1 MIVYTSRN
9 EALTLADK
17 AMSSGGEGEIHTV
30 LSKPSRFDNVC
41 VKIYYRTKRNVQ
53 LEKKLRYMS
62 ANPPKQISLE
72 GILIAWPQEVVY
84 DQQKNFLGFVMPLA
98 FSNSQKLA
106 VLTSKKLYK
115 NLTPEWAGKFDR
127 QLGGASIAARLRLIC
142 NIAISV
148 HLLHSTGK
156 YVLRDFKPD
165 NVLVTYEG
173 KVALVDMDS
182 LQIAEENNRF
192 LPKMLFPANTGG
204 TPDYMPP
211 EYYNRKVGKN
221 AIIPIAKTWD
231 YFSIAVVFYQILFGL
246 HPYMVT
252 PRVEK
257 DSESNELYP
266 NIAQN
271 LFPFGANAAKISSY
285 PSLHLNFKR
294 IPSKLQDLF
303 VRAFSDDTSIR
314 PTPEEWVK
322 TIKEIIRKAPKV
334 SPNLHS
340 DEAKQMADTLYFEQN
355 QSTKKGLKRYLNRYP
370 EGLHAQDAENL
381 LRLRKWNRNVVFI
394 ILLVCSL
401 LIAIMFYDMI
411 RRGSSQESE
420 SSGYEVPEFG
430 EAVDSAEVDSS
441 LMDSV
446 RTDTIVAP
454 APVEVED
461 SAYTDSISLDYGCEF
476 AGKVEDSNG
485 IPREIYGVLTVCD
498 ISEVSGF
505 YYYKSS
511 AKKVGVE
518 DSKIFFKGRAWAG
531 ADGEGSY
538 EISMSALFRDGTPP
552 EHWEGMLYIGNDESA
567 FNGRIRDHNG
577 VRYTVSFIGDNY
589 Y

>member
-340 DEAKQMADTLYFEQN
+340 DEAKQMADTFFFEQN
-355 QSTKKGLKRYLNRYP
+355 QSTKKGLKRYLNRFP
-370 EGLHAQDAENL
+370 EGLHAQQAKDLLLSRKRDRNL
-381 LRLRKWNRNVVFI
+381 VFI
-394 ILLVCSL
+394 LLFVCSVL
-401 LIAIMFYDMI
+401 MAIIFYDMI
-411 RRGSSQESE
+411 RRGDNHEKDWDPDP
-420 SSGYEVPEFG
+420 VV
-430 EAVDSAEVDSS
+430 AVDSAVVDSAVV
-441 LMDSV
+441 DSV
-446 RTDTIVAP
+446 VADSAVADISYLKVDGNTSDRTTQSTEKKSSRSKCERCKGRGFIKCEHCTNGKVYCTSRFERVKSHTLYTFEEWIRDPKAGDKEIHGRESYNQSGRRV
-454 APVEVED
+454 VEVCPSCKGTFWIDCRYCEG
-461 SAYTDSISLDYGCEF
+461 IGKRQCSLCKGI
-476 AGKVEDSNG
+476 GKVN
-485 IPREIYGVLTVCD
+485 
-498 ISEVSGF
+498 
-505 YYYKSS
+505 
-511 AKKVGVE
+511 
-518 DSKIFFKGRAWAG
+518 
-531 ADGEGSY
+531 
-538 EISMSALFRDGTPP
+538 
-552 EHWEGMLYIGNDESA
+552 
-567 FNGRIRDHNG
+567 
-577 VRYTVSFIGDNY
+577 
-589 Y
+589 